1 MTDRKT
7 MQQAIDEWERQT
19 THSEYCWRWHHECAV
34 KKFFN
39 LSTPKVEEPTQP
51 APPPECNDAA

>member
-7 MQQAIDEWERQT
+7 MQQTIDEWEQQT
-19 THSEYCWRWHHECAV
+19 THSEYCWRWHHECAL

-39 LSTPKVEEPTQP
+39 LSTQP
-51 APPPECNDAA
+51 SAKKQEKAND

>member
-7 MQQAIDEWERQT
+7 MQQEIDEWYRQT

-39 LSTPKVEEPTQP
+39 LSTPNDGEPAQP
-51 APPPECNDAA
+51 SAKQQEKNT

>member
-7 MQQAIDEWERQT
+7 MQQAIDEWEQQT
-19 THSEYCWRWHHECAV
+19 THSEYCWRWHHECAL

-39 LSTPKVEEPTQP
+39 LLTPIAQP
-51 APPPECNDAA
+51 SVKKQEKAND